1 MKIFCYGSNM
11 NTERITE
18 RCSSSRFISRAKV
31 NGWKLLFNK
40 RSKDKSGKANLIY
53 TGDKS
58 LVWGVIFDISEDQ
71 KPLLDAAEGLGRGY
85 DEYKLW
91 VINDLEQEIECVCYI
106 ATEEKYL
113 DNNLKPYDWYKEYC
127 LIGAKQ
133 HNLPEDYILTLDG
146 VNVR

>member
-1 MKIFCYGSNM
+1 M

-31 NGWKLLFNK
+31 NGYKLLFNK

-71 KPLLDAAEGLGRGY
+71 KPILDKAEGLGKGY
-85 DEYKLW
+85 DEYKLI

-106 ATEEKYL
+106 ATDEKYL

-133 HNLPEDYILTLDG
+133 HNLPEDYILTIES
-146 VNVR
+146 VTEK